1 MISIFICEDQDRQRD
16 RLTKVIKDYVLMENL
31 DMNVVLSTENPH
43 DVISYVKKH
52 NITDGLYFLDIDLKT
67 DITGIEL
74 AVRIREYD
82 RRGMIAFVT
91 ADKDSIKLTIKQHIE
106 VLDYIE
112 KDDIAGMEADVKKCI
127 EDAQK
132 RLLEDSK
139 KRFQYKFGD
148 EISSIPYDEIL
159 YFEKSPYNHNKVA
172 ITTTKGDVEY
182 YDTLKNV
189 ENKNEDFYRV
199 GASFV
204 INMSNVE
211 RYVSSEGRVEMKNDV
226 ECIIPVR
233 KRKEFLRA
241 LEIFEESRK

>member
-1 MISIFICEDQDRQRD
+1 MISVFICEDQMMQRE
-16 RLTKVIKDYVLMENL
+16 RLTKVVKDYILMENL

-43 DVISYVKKH
+43 DVISYVEAH
-52 NITDGLYFLDIDLKT
+52 NITDGLYFLDIDLKS
-67 DITGIEL
+67 DMTGIDL
-74 AVRIREYD
+74 AVRIRACD
-82 RRGMIAFVT
+82 KRGMIAFVT
-91 ADKDSIKLTIKQHIE
+91 ADRDSIKLTVKQHIE

-148 EISSIPYDEIL
+148 EISCIPYDEIL
-159 YFEKSPYNHNKVA
+159 YFEKSLYNHNKVV
-172 ITTTKGDVEY
+172 IVTTKGNVEY

-189 ENKNEDFYRV
+189 GNKNEDFYRI

-204 INMSNVE
+204 INMRNVE
-211 RYVSSEGRVEMKNDV
+211 HFLSSEGRVEMKSGVDCV
-226 ECIIPVR
+226 IPVR
-233 KRKEFLRA
+233 KRKEFSRA
-241 LEIFEESRK
+241 LEDFEAGRK